1 MAVATCSRTL
11 EQEFGI
17 PTAPVST
24 LEFADVIADDRR
36 FHGVPLRFTYT
47 PHPVAG
53 MTAPV
58 LRKYIDGTD
67 PATHRRVM
75 NEIVDALTQPISNEE
90 SRATDFA
97 PATRSG
103 IRQALLE
110 PDTEGNLQ
118 RLFYERGW
126 TDGLPIIL
134 PTEDRV
140 AEMLTGTTHASDEV
154 VGEIY
159 LHDTRE
165 RLKFTVEM
173 VAIIAVMAGAR
184 AEHLPVILAVASTGQ
199 PSIPGSTT
207 PFATML
213 LVNGPIRNQVE
224 MNSGIGAFSPRTL
237 ANSVV
242 GRAWTLLTINWGYM
256 RLRKQF
262 WTSQGNPIG
271 YNNMCVAESE
281 ERSPWEPFHV
291 QKGFKPEESAISL
304 FRGWNFINNV
314 VGSSH
319 RSIGEDMFTQLRP
332 LPGLFSAATLILD
345 PLVARH
351 LKNDQGFQS
360 KLDFC
365 RWLSQNFKMP
375 AEEFWDNDLVDM
387 MMGPLAN
394 QGVQPYA
401 TWKKLPKDA
410 LIAPYNNPDNMN
422 ILVVGGETS
431 PMWKVSDFSYTVS
444 ASVDKWRAKPLTGE
458 CADGSCGLPD
468 APSNGSH

>member
-11 EQEFGI
+11 EQEYGV

-24 LEFADVIADDRR
+24 LEFASVIAEDRR

-53 MTAPV
+53 MTTPV
-58 LRKYIDGTD
+58 LRKYIEGAD
-67 PATHRRVM
+67 PATQRRVM
-75 NEIVDALTQPISNEE
+75 DEVVEALTKPIGEDE
-90 SRATDFA
+90 RVADFV

-103 IRQALLE
+103 IRQSLLE
-110 PDTEGNLQ
+110 PDTEENLQ

-126 TDGLPIIL
+126 TDGLPIVL
-134 PTEDRV
+134 PTEERV
-140 AEMLTGTTHASDEV
+140 AAMLSGTTHAPDEV

-165 RLKFTVEM
+165 HLKFTVEM
-173 VAIIAVMAGAR
+173 VAIIGVMAGAR
-184 AEHLPVILAVASTGQ
+184 PEHLPVLLAVASSGQ

-213 LVNGPIRNQVE
+213 LVNGPIRNE
-224 MNSGIGAFSPRTL
+224 IGMNSGIGAFSPRTL
-237 ANSVV
+237 ANSVI

-256 RLRKQF
+256 RLKKQF

-271 YNNMCVAESE
+271 YNNMCVAENE
-281 ERSPWEPFHV
+281 EGSPWEPFHV
-291 QKGFKPEESAISL
+291 QKGFQPDESAVSL
-304 FRGWNFINNV
+304 FRGWNLINNV

-351 LKNDQGFQS
+351 LKNDEGFPT

-365 RWLSQNFKMP
+365 RWLSQNFRMP
-375 AEEFWDNDLVDM
+375 AGEFWDNDLIDM
-387 MMGPLAN
+387 LMAPLAN
-394 QGVQPYA
+394 QGVEPYA
-401 TWKKLPKDA
+401 TWKRLPNDA
-410 LIAPYNNPDNMN
+410 LIAPYDKPEN
-422 ILVVGGETS
+422 INIVVVGGETS
-431 PMWKVSDFSYTVS
+431 PMWKVTDFSYTVS

-468 APSNGSH
+468 APSNGGH